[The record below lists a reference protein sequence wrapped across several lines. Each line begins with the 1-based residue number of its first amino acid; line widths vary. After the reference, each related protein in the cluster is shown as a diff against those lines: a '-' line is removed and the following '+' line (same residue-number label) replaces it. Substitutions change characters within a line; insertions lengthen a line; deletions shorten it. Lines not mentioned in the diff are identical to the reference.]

1 MVWTLNNSPNN
12 GRNSY
17 DTTYSNA
24 PMQQVPQR
32 PPVPPQGQRRPMT
45 DEERRRLAAA
55 RARMNNGAAPR
66 PNPNGVQGAPGGQG
80 GQRPVNP
87 NGQPRPNPNNPNYRA
102 QNPNGAQG
110 GQRRPPQ
117 QRPPESLAGRK
128 RKRKVKIN
136 AGAVIF
142 VLLIAG
148 VIGVS
153 AYQITHS
160 PASATEDDAQKQ
172 ITDIIQ
178 SAKENAILNDT
189 YMEEITEEKT
199 PADNPAPESGSTTIA
214 AEGDFGTVTVQNST
228 MNEGDLVLVNF
239 NYAYDR
245 IDDVELKNAYNE
257 RTGKIKVSS
266 TTLGMEPEAFEALEE
281 LVAGLVADTGCDD
294 LLLYSGHRTLADQ
307 QRIWD
312 SNMASYGED
321 YTKTYVAVPG
331 HSEHHT
337 GYACDLGFYTD
348 DGLSIPLVDHE
359 YGPWVWAHCTEY
371 GYILRYPA
379 EKADITGIGHEQWHF
394 RYVGLPHAY
403 ASDVT
408 GLCLE
413 EYLDHL
419 KNYTADTKMLH
430 ISEDRR
436 LTDVNPADI
445 AGLSGG
451 WLTYYVPAAD
461 GDTTDIRIPGGDMFA
476 DYEISGNNVDG
487 FIVTITLG

>member
-1 MVWTLNNSPNN
+1 MNNSPNN

-17 DTTYSNA
+17 DNTYNNA
-24 PMQQVPQR
+24 PSRQMPQRRPENRTVPQ
-32 PPVPPQGQRRPMT
+32 QGQGRPMT

-66 PNPNGVQGAPGGQG
+66 PNPNGVPG

-87 NGQPRPNPNNPNYRA
+87 NGQPRPNPNNPGYRP
-102 QNPNGAQG
+102 QNPNRT
-110 GQRRPPQ
+110 GQPQNRPVNRTAPQ
-117 QRPPESLAGRK
+117 QRPPESLAGRR

-160 PASATEDDAQKQ
+160 PASTAGDDTQKRYEE
-172 ITDIIQ
+172 IIQ
-178 SAKENAILNDT
+178 SAKENAILNGT
-189 YMEEITEEKT
+189 YNEDSITEEVPVT
-199 PADNPAPESGSTTIA
+199 EPAPESSTTIA
-214 AEGDFGTVTVQNST
+214 AEGEFGTVTVQNST
-228 MNEGDLVLVNF
+228 MNEGALVLVNF

-266 TTLGMEPEAFEALEE
+266 TTLGMEPEAFAALEE
-281 LVAGLVADTGCDD
+281 LVSGLVADTGCDD

-312 SNMASYGED
+312 SNLASYGED

-419 KNYTADTKMLH
+419 KGYTADTKMLH
-430 ISEDRR
+430 ISADRR
-436 LTDVNPADI
+436 LTDMNPAEI
-445 AGLSGG
+445 ADLSGG
-451 WLTYYVPAAD
+451 WLTYYVPAAE
-461 GDTTDIRIPGGDMFA
+461 GDTTEIKIPGGDKFA

>member
-1 MVWTLNNSPNN
+1 
-12 GRNSY
+12 
-17 DTTYSNA
+17 
-24 PMQQVPQR
+24 
-32 PPVPPQGQRRPMT
+32 MT

-55 RARMNNGAAPR
+55 RARVNNGAVPR
-66 PNPNGVQGAPGGQG
+66 PHPNGNPA

-87 NGQPRPNPNNPNYRA
+87 NNPYGQPRPNPNYPNARP
-102 QNPNGAQG
+102 QNPNPNPNPNRA
-110 GQRRPPQ
+110 GQTGNPPAPRTN
-117 QRPPESLAGRK
+117 RPPESLAGRR
-128 RKRKVKIN
+128 RKRKKKIN
-136 AGAVIF
+136 PGAVIF

-153 AYQITHS
+153 AYQITNS
-160 PASATEDDAQKQ
+160 PASSGGEDTQKQ
-172 ITDIIQ
+172 FEELLQT
-178 SAKENAILNDT
+178 AREEAILNDT
-189 YMEEITEEKT
+189 YVEENGIEEIVTDA
-199 PADNPAPESGSTTIA
+199 PAA
-214 AEGDFGTVTVQNST
+214 AEGEFGTVTVQNSAVS
-228 MNEGDLVLVNF
+228 EGNLVLVNF
-239 NYAYDR
+239 NYAYER
-245 IDDVELKNAYNE
+245 IDDVELKNAYTE

-266 TTLGMEPEAFEALEE
+266 TTLGMEPEAFAALEE

-321 YTKTYVAVPG
+321 YTETYVAVPG

-359 YGPWVWAHCTEY
+359 YGSWVWDHCTEY
-371 GYILRYPA
+371 GYILRYP
-379 EKADITGIGHEQWHF
+379 EDKAAITGIGHEQWHF

-408 GLCLE
+408 GYCLE

-430 ISEDRR
+430 ISEDRK
-436 LTDVNPADI
+436 LTDVNPAEI
-445 AGLSGG
+445 GELSGG

-461 GDTTDIRIPGGDMFA
+461 GETTEVKLPGGDKFA
-476 DYEISGNNVDG
+476 DYGISGNNTDG
-487 FIVTITLG
+487 FIVTITLK